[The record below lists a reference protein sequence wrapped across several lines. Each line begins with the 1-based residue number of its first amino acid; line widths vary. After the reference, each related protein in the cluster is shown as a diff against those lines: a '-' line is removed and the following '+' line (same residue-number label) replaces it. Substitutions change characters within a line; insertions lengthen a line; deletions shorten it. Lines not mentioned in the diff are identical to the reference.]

1 MKASE
6 IIASLPKWAN
16 ATSDEIVVSPAW
28 TMPCRLGETS
38 CVMRLDA
45 PRPVD
50 TIDVAI
56 SLEDEV
62 HVLSLVDSAY
72 FSDLHRL
79 WSSRADVPEQI
90 LLALVEKECSPLLQL
105 VENATRRQLKIVGL
119 AKEVPLDRLCA
130 RVTSAEGEDILSF
143 SLTATPSVVRTF
155 GRLNFIDAS
164 DSSVRDTAVSS
175 VTELAAFVLSA
186 ADLASLAV
194 GDVLLLPEVGTVAPR
209 LIVDGRFV
217 VDGNGVAPFKD
228 DGMLLVLDAES
239 REITLGE
246 VLDHAKSPSAPSAPT
261 PTALRLV
268 SSGRTV
274 AFGRLDR
281 LAAQNAFVVESLG

>member
-16 ATSDEIVVSPAW
+16 ATSEEIVVSPSW
-28 TMPCRLGETS
+28 MMPCRLGDAP

-50 TIDVAI
+50 TIDVAV
-56 SLEDEV
+56 SLEDEAV
-62 HVLSLVDSAY
+62 VLSLVDSPS

-79 WSSRADVPEQI
+79 WPSRAEVPEQI

-119 AKEVPLDRLCA
+119 AKESPADRLCA
-130 RVTSAEGEDILSF
+130 RVISQEGQDVLSF
-143 SLTATPSVVRTF
+143 AITATPSIVRTF
-155 GRLNFIDAS
+155 GRLNFIDSS
-164 DSSVRDTAVSS
+164 DSSVRDTPVSS
-175 VTELAAFVLSA
+175 VTELAAFVLPA
-186 ADLASLAV
+186 ADIASLTV

-217 VDGNGVAPFKD
+217 VDGNGVAIFKD
-228 DGMLLVLDAES
+228 DGMLLVMDAEP

-246 VLDHAKSPSAPSAPT
+246 VLDHAKSPSSPTAPT
-261 PTALRLV
+261 PTALKLV
-268 SSGRTV
+268 SSGRTI

-281 LAAQNAFVVESLG
+281 LASQPAFVVESLG